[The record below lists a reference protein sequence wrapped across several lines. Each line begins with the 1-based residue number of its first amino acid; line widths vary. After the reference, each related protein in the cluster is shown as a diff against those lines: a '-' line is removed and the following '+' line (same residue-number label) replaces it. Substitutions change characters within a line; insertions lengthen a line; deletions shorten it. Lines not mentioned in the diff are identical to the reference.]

1 MTRRS
6 LRVVLAS
13 AAVLAVVQAAVLA
26 VVTPAALAAQ
36 VVTPPATSPGGG
48 PQRWNVVDGV
58 QKQTVP
64 GYLSRESLQPLPPVT
79 PKGTTGAPRARTKR
93 TRAVVE
99 DAVFT
104 PLNKRGETVKY
115 RYWP

>member
-1 MTRRS
+1 MIRRP
-6 LRVVLAS
+6 LLAALAAGVLV
-13 AAVLAVVQAAVLA
+13 AVL
-26 VVTPAALAAQ
+26 TPAALAAQ
-36 VVTPPATSPGGG
+36 VVKPPATSPGGG

-64 GYLSRESLQPLPPVT
+64 GYLSKESLQPLPPVAAKST
-79 PKGTTGAPRARTKR
+79 KGAPRANTKR

-104 PLNKRGETVKY
+104 PLNKRSETVKY
-115 RYWP
+115 RYYR